1 MKERALLLFMLFII
15 LLPIDGHGQD
25 LPSAEILTAD
35 AAWCDRSNNLTV
47 AEILITGEIDTS
59 FPIYGGGEQEI
70 LTGDVTFLH

>member
-1 MKERALLLFMLFII
+1 MMPIACSPDRSVDHGIFMTSRIFTI

-25 LPSAEILTAD
+25 L
-35 AAWCDRSNNLTV
+35 SNNLTV

-59 FPIYGGGEQEI
+59 RLIYGSGEQEI